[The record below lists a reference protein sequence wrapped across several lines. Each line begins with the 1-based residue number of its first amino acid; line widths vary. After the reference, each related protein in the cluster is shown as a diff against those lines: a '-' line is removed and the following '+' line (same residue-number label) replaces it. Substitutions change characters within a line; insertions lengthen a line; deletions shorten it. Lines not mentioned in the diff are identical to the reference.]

1 MRQVTRKGLTIVAAA
16 GGVLAL
22 GGYAHAATGAGA
34 DGAAINSPGIA
45 SGNSVQAPVNAPVNV
60 CGNTVDAVGA
70 LNPAFGNKCVN
81 ESGGAQ
87 ADGPAADS
95 PGIASGNSVQA
106 PVNAPVNV
114 CGNSVN
120 AGGALNPSFGNA
132 CTIDAEPEG
141 SGTPDKPVPP
151 SERPEPGAP
160 SKPSPS
166 PQGGTAPQGGNVPED
181 DTAPQG
187 GNAPESGVTPQGGT
201 ATQEGAQL
209 AETGASALGL
219 LAPAGAAAL
228 LGGTILY
235 RRARRTA

>member
-34 DGAAINSPGIA
+34 DGAAVNSPGVA
-45 SGNSVQAPVNAPVNV
+45 SGNNVQAPISVPVNV
-60 CGNTVDAVGA
+60 CGNTVDVVGA
-70 LNPAFGNKCVN
+70 LNPAFGNNCVN

-87 ADGPAADS
+87 ANGSAADS
-95 PGIASGNSVQA
+95 PGVASGNNVQA
-106 PVNAPVNV
+106 PVDVPVNA

-120 AGGALNPSFGNA
+120 VGGALNPSFGNGCA
-132 CTIDAEPEG
+132 TGATPDKP
-141 SGTPDKPVPP
+141 GTPDKPDAPGKPDVPNKP
-151 SERPEPGAP
+151 GTPDRPGTPDKPGAP
-160 SKPSPS
+160 DGHAGPAAPSTPSPS
-166 PQGGTAPQGGNVPED
+166 PQGGATPQGGTAPQGGE
-181 DTAPQG
+181 
-187 GNAPESGVTPQGGT
+187 
-201 ATQEGAQL
+201 QL

>member
-34 DGAAINSPGIA
+34 DGAAVKSPGIA
-45 SGNSVQAPVNAPVNV
+45 SGNNVQAPINAPVNV
-60 CGNTVDAVGA
+60 CGNTVDVAGV
-70 LNPAFGNKCVN
+70 LNPAFGNECVN

-87 ADGPAADS
+87 ANGSAAGS
-95 PGIASGNSVQA
+95 RGVASGNNVQA

-120 AGGALNPSFGNA
+120 VVGALNPAFGND
-132 CTIDAEPEG
+132 CTIEA
-141 SGTPDKPVPP
+141 TPDKPTAP
-151 SERPEPGAP
+151 STPVKPGTPDEPGAP
-160 SKPSPS
+160 DEPGTPPSESTAPRAPS
-166 PQGGTAPQGGNVPED
+166 TPDGPAPQGGTAPQGGD
-181 DTAPQG
+181 
-187 GNAPESGVTPQGGT
+187 
-201 ATQEGAQL
+201 QL

-235 RRARRTA
+235 RRARGAA